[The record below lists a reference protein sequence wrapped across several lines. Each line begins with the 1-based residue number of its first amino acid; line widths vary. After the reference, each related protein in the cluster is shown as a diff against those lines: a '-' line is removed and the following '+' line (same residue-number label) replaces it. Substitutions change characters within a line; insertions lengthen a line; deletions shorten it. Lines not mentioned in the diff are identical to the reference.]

1 MPLSGAGN
9 DCRFRAALL
18 TPASRYERREATPIV
33 LVRLRF
39 VRRAIG
45 SWRRQNRFE
54 NPIDSPRGS
63 ICTEIGSWRVVL
75 QYPAAKPSSRAA
87 EQPPGDNIA
96 LPMFPTFQA
105 GDGIVDWQRFKC
117 PDPWI
122 VFGVID
128 DQGCDEARL
137 QRHLAARKAVTA
149 AALKP

>member
-1 MPLSGAGN
+1 MGLCGAVYWCGSAMPLSGAGY

-18 TPASRYERREATPIV
+18 TPASLYERREATPIV
-33 LVRLRF
+33 LARL
-39 VRRAIG
+39 
-45 SWRRQNRFE
+45 SC
-54 NPIDSPRGS
+54 RG
-63 ICTEIGSWRVVL
+63 
-75 QYPAAKPSSRAA
+75 A

-105 GDGIVDWQRFKC
+105 GDGVVDWQRFEC

-128 DQGCDEARL
+128 DQGCDEAHL
-137 QRHLAARKAVTA
+137 QRHLASRKAVTA